1 MANHA
6 VFSLDG
12 KKSDLKYFNYRF
24 HRHTEDNG
32 KPSTRI
38 RKGEITMTKDSIYD
52 KGSFTTW
59 LSDPDKAKDGEIV
72 IYRDEAKKEK
82 LKTIKFTK
90 GYIVHYEETFN
101 LELAQNNTLETFTI
115 SAEIID
121 VEGSKFDFLWPES
134 HSS

>member
-6 VFSLDG
+6 VLTIDG
-12 KKSDLKYFNYRF
+12 KKSDLKYLNYRF

-38 RKGEITMTKDSIYD
+38 RKGEITITKDSIYD

-72 IYRDEAKKEK
+72 VYSDEAKKTAM
-82 LKTIKFTK
+82 KTIKFTK
-90 GYIVHYEETFN
+90 GYIIAYEETFN
-101 LELAQNNTLETFTI
+101 LEAGTSNTVETFTI
-115 SAEIID
+115 SAEIIE
-121 VEGSKFDFLWPES
+121 VEGAKFDFLWPES
-134 HSS
+134 HS